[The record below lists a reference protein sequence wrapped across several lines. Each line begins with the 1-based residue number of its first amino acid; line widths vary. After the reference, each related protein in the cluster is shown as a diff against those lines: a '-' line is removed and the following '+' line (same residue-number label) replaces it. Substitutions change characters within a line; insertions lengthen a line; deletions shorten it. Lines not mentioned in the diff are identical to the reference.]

1 MKRNLEQL
9 GERVENLAY
18 GLIAGA
24 LFAIT
29 ATAFAGVRLTVPAQ
43 RVEEIVQV
51 RLEGL
56 VVTPTRTYRASEWA
70 LRRASADEVVLAP
83 TDSQLRQCR
92 LPQPSR
98 PAKTLLC

>member
-1 MKRNLEQL
+1 MRRNSDSR

-18 GLIAGA
+18 GLIAA
-24 LFAIT
+24 TLFAIT
-29 ATAFAGVRLTVPAQ
+29 ATAFAGVRLKIPAQ

-70 LRRASADEVVLAP
+70 LRRASVGEMVLAP
-83 TDSQLRQCR
+83 TDTRLRQCR
-92 LPQPSR
+92 SPQRSR
-98 PAKTLLC
+98 PAKPLLC